1 MLTVSSR
8 TDPGAV
14 RTTNEDRVLWDPAL
28 QLFAVADGMGGHNA
42 GEVASR
48 LAIDTIRMFL
58 QKGVNDHDCTWPF
71 GVNPSLSFETNRLM
85 TAVKLANRR
94 VFRDAEERVEYA
106 GMGTTVLAAIAAEA
120 HVTFVNVG
128 DSRIYL
134 VGEDDLQQLSH
145 DDSWVVLLSKES
157 GLDPR
162 AFETHPMRHVLTSVV
177 GARPDL
183 EAAAQEFDL
192 EDGQTVMLCT
202 DGLYGALSEQRL
214 HAILKAERDLETAAE
229 TMIQA
234 AIDAHCTDNVTVLL
248 ARYSPDR

>member
-8 TDPGAV
+8 THPGAV
-14 RTTNEDRVLWDPAL
+14 RTTNEDRVLWDPDL

-58 QKGVNDHDCTWPF
+58 QKSANDHDVTWPF
-71 GVNPSLSFETNRLM
+71 GVNPSLSFETNRLI

-94 VFRDAEERVEYA
+94 VFRDAEERVEYT
-106 GMGTTVLAAIAAEA
+106 GMGTTVVAALLQGAR
-120 HVTFVNVG
+120 VSFVSVG

-134 VGEDDLQQLSH
+134 VGEDALQQLSR

-157 GLDPR
+157 GLDPS
-162 AFETHPMRHVLTSVV
+162 AFEKHPMRHVLTSVV
-177 GARPDL
+177 GARPEL
-183 EAAAQEFDL
+183 EVTTTEFDL

-202 DGLYGALSEQRL
+202 DGLYGALSEKTML
-214 HAILKAERDLETAAE
+214 GMLKAEGDLEKAAE
-229 TMIQA
+229 GLIQA
-234 AIDAHCTDNVTVLL
+234 ALDARATDNVTVLL
-248 ARYSPDR
+248 GRYAPDH

>member
-58 QKGVNDHDCTWPF
+58 QKSANDHDCTWPL

-94 VFRDAEERVEYA
+94 VFRDAEAGVEYT
-106 GMGTTVLAAIAAEA
+106 GMGTTVVAALAANNALLKTNVRKHCDAYYEDAGNAHYAE
-120 HVTFVNVG
+120 HFGN
-128 DSRIYL
+128 
-134 VGEDDLQQLSH
+134 
-145 DDSWVVLLSKES
+145 
-157 GLDPR
+157 
-162 AFETHPMRHVLTSVV
+162 
-177 GARPDL
+177 
-183 EAAAQEFDL
+183 
-192 EDGQTVMLCT
+192 
-202 DGLYGALSEQRL
+202 
-214 HAILKAERDLETAAE
+214 
-229 TMIQA
+229 
-234 AIDAHCTDNVTVLL
+234 
-248 ARYSPDR
+248 